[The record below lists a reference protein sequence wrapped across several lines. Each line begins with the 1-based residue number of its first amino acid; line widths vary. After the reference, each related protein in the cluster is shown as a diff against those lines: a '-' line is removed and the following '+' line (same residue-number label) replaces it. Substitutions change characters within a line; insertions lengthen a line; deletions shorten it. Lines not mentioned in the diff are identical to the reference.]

1 MSVQTPE
8 QSERHNE
15 HDRGCKCGCGSQP
28 QTPVAVDEK
37 AASEQAVRDEEE
49 RARNK
54 TVRAPRTAP
63 GPNSP
68 PPFSDHSGQL

>member
-1 MSVQTPE
+1 MFEETAE
-8 QSERHNE
+8 QAKRHSEQGSESQR
-15 HDRGCKCGCGSQP
+15 GCGSQHR
-28 QTPVAVDEK
+28 TPVAVDEK